1 MLDPLARKGRAT
13 MQPTDRIEQAEVA
26 PARAASGAGIVL
38 AHAAALLLRAIA
50 IAILA
55 APVVIGLVLLAR

>member
-1 MLDPLARKGRAT
+1 

-26 PARAASGAGIVL
+26 PARAASGTAIVL
-38 AHAAALLLRAIA
+38 AHAAALLLRAVA

-55 APVVIGLVLLAR
+55 APIVIGLVLLAR

>member
-1 MLDPLARKGRAT
+1 
-13 MQPTDRIEQAEVA
+13 MQPTERIDQAAAA
-26 PARAASGAGIVL
+26 PPRSASGAGVFL

-50 IAILA
+50 IVILA

>member
-1 MLDPLARKGRAT
+1 MLDPVARKGRAT
-13 MQPTDRIEQAEVA
+13 MQPTDRIEQAEAA
-26 PARAASGAGIVL
+26 PARGGSSAGIVV

-55 APVVIGLVLLAR
+55 TPIVIGLVLLVR